1 MYTDEKYTSLQNII
15 KMNTNDFDVNILSK
29 KIVQRHP
36 ANNLPKFVEVSY
48 ANGRV
53 MMMHYHNNGNVSS
66 KIMRQGNNNGVPRYS
81 CLDVYSKK
89 VLRIHP
95 ASNQPKITEIKYS
108 NGRIVQYHTHNNG
121 DLSSRIVNEGN

>member
-1 MYTDEKYTSLQNII
+1 
-15 KMNTNDFDVNILSK
+15 MNAFDFDANVLSK

-36 ANNLPKFVEVSY
+36 ANNLPKLVEVSY

-66 KIMRQGNNNGVPRYS
+66 KILRQGTNNGTPRFSY
-81 CLDVYSKK
+81 LDVYSKK
-89 VLRIHP
+89 ILRIHP

-121 DLSSRIVNEGN
+121 DLSSRILNEGN